1 MPHPHAAL
9 PASPA
14 DLFGQ
19 LFRDVQLS
27 QLFPDNKTFVDC
39 TPRRPPKDILSAYL
53 TEKEQT
59 SFDLKT
65 FVEKHFELPKV
76 FASGFVSDRSDSVEA
91 HIQKLWP
98 VLTRQPEAVPAGSSL
113 LALPFPYI
121 VPGGRFGEI
130 YYWDSYF
137 TMLGFEAMGNFKV
150 VEEMTDN
157 FAHLIQTYGHVPNGN
172 RTYFLSRSQPPFFAL
187 LVEMLVKNTGVGAY
201 RKYLPALQQEYAF
214 WMDGDDALASAR
226 RRTAH
231 RRTAHRWAAHRRAV
245 CLPDGTVLNRY
256 WDDSP
261 TPRPESYFEDVE
273 LAKTTAAAPET
284 LFLNLRAAC
293 ESGWDFSSRWFADA
307 SDLGSI
313 RTVELLP
320 VDLNCLLYQL
330 ELTLANAYKITNDED
345 NYGELLAKAQQRSQY
360 INEYCWN
367 ETTATYQDYDW
378 INSQTTGIESL
389 AMVYPLFT
397 KIASQARA
405 AQIAVVLERNFLKKG
420 GLVTTLTQTG
430 QQWDSPN
437 GWACLQWVAIVGLR
451 NYGFD
456 ALAETIKKRWMNA
469 NEIVFKKTGK
479 MLEKYNVED
488 PNTTPTGGEYGVQ
501 DGFGW
506 TNGLYLKLI
515 TEQKMP
521 F

>member
-1 MPHPHAAL
+1 MPLPHAAL
-9 PASPA
+9 PQSPA

-19 LFRDVQLS
+19 LFRDVQLG
-27 QLFPDNKTFVDC
+27 QLFADNKTFADA
-39 TPRRPPKDILSAYL
+39 TPRYPAADILEKYS
-53 TEKEQT
+53 TEKNQAN
-59 SFDLKT
+59 FDLKT
-65 FVEKHFELPKV
+65 FVEKHFELPKLV
-76 FASGFVSDRSDSVEA
+76 ASGFVTDPTDSVEA
-91 HIQKLWP
+91 HIRKLWP

-113 LALPFPYI
+113 LPLPFPYI

-150 VEEMTDN
+150 IEEMTDN
-157 FAHLIQTYGHVPNGN
+157 FAHLIETYGHVPNGN

-187 LVEMLVKNTGVGAY
+187 LVEMLAKNTGVGAY
-201 RKYLPALQQEYAF
+201 QKHLPALQQEYAF
-214 WMDGDDALASAR
+214 WMNGIETLTPA
-226 RRTAH
+226 TAQH
-231 RRTAHRWAAHRRAV
+231 RRIV
-245 CLPDGTVLNRY
+245 FLPDGGVLNRY
-256 WDDSP
+256 WDDAP
-261 TPRPESYFEDVE
+261 EPRPESYFEDIE
-273 LAKTTAAAPET
+273 LAKITAVAPET

-307 SDLGSI
+307 SDFGSI

-345 NYGELLAKAQQRSQY
+345 NYGMFLEKAETRKRN
-360 INEYCWN
+360 INDYFWN
-367 ETTATYQDYDW
+367 ETTNTYQDYDW

-389 AMVYPLFT
+389 AMAYPLFL
-397 KIASQARA
+397 KIATPQQA
-405 AQIAVVLERNFLKKG
+405 AQIAVVLERDFLKKG

-437 GWACLQWVAIVGLR
+437 GWACLQWVAMVGLR

-469 NEIVFKKTGK
+469 NEMVFEKTGK

-515 TEQKMP
+515 TEQSLVSE
-521 F
+521 